1 MDTKNTDFT
10 LVDSIGKKVKVVN
23 SFIEKLEL
31 TNIKAIQARAEE
43 L

>member
-1 MDTKNTDFT
+1 
-10 LVDSIGKKVKVVN
+10 VN

-43 L
+43 LGQNPLHR